1 MISMNRPSVKNA
13 IGKNFLSQLEAS
25 IASLKHSKARV
36 VILRS
41 LVDKTFCAGADL
53 KERATMAPEEVAPF
67 VDRLRATFTAMENL
81 PVPTIAAIDG
91 VALGGGLE
99 LALACDLRVASVDS
113 KIGLTETKLAIIPGA
128 GGTQRLPRIV
138 GIAKAKELIFTA
150 RMFDGNVALDIGLT
164 NAVAE
169 PGKAF
174 DKALELAREIRPRGP
189 VALRMAKLAIS
200 KGMETDKTTGFAI
213 EEAAYAQVIPTKDR
227 LEALA
232 AFREKREPS
241 FKGE

>member
-1 MISMNRPSVKNA
+1 MPVS
-13 IGKNFLSQLEAS
+13 
-25 IASLKHSKARV
+25 
-36 VILRS
+36 
-41 LVDKTFCAGADL
+41 
-53 KERATMAPEEVAPF
+53 EVAPF
-67 VDRLRATFTAMENL
+67 VDRLRATFSAMENL

-99 LALACDLRVASVDS
+99 LALACDLRVAAADS

-128 GGTQRLPRIV
+128 GGTQRLPRII
-138 GIAKAKELIFTA
+138 GIAKAKELVFTA
-150 RMFDGNVALDIGLT
+150 RIIDGNVAQSIGLA

-174 DKALELAREIRPRGP
+174 EKALELAREIRPRGP
-189 VALRMAKLAIS
+189 VALKMAKLAIS
-200 KGMETDKTTGFAI
+200 KGMEVDKTTGFAI

-232 AFREKREPS
+232 AFREKREPH